1 LDKQPIDHH
10 GKSFQCKRRLSVFF
24 EEIFFAV
31 AGGFAQWAA
40 CSNLDQTDVDGK
52 EM

>member
-1 LDKQPIDHH
+1 
-10 GKSFQCKRRLSVFF
+10 VFF